1 MKNQIITQKKENNM
15 LIIPII
21 PKEELD
27 GFEVKLDSLTP
38 EMGFYLINV
47 FNSMSAKSLTPSDIA
62 FDIYV
67 TRSDNTPLIRLF
79 ACSVIQNIVTSERY
93 CNIMV
98 NNNRYVDLHGIDF
111 DPSNANALQKNFTTV
126 YLTSTA
132 PSSTGKKFMF
142 GGLQISTTGNFDPSM
157 EESWGLE
164 CINIEILR

>member
-1 MKNQIITQKKENNM
+1 MI
-15 LIIPII
+15 IIPIM
-21 PKEELD
+21 PKDKLD
-27 GFEVKLDSLTP
+27 GFEIKFSAITK
-38 EMGFYLINV
+38 EMAFYLANV

-98 NNNRYVDLHGIDF
+98 SDNKYVDLHSINF
-111 DPSNANALQKNFTTV
+111 NPSNANDLKRNFTTV
-126 YLTSTA
+126 YLTSTS

-142 GGLQISTTGNFDPSM
+142 GGLQISTNSKFDPSI

>member
-1 MKNQIITQKKENNM
+1 MI
-15 LIIPII
+15 IIPIM
-21 PKEELD
+21 PKEKLD
-27 GFEVKLDSLTP
+27 GFEVKLNNVTK
-38 EMGFYLINV
+38 ETAFYLLYV

-67 TRSDNTPLIRLF
+67 TRNDNTPLIRLF

-98 NNNRYVDLHGIDF
+98 SDNKYVDLHSIDF
-111 DPSNANALQKNFTTV
+111 DPTNANVLQRNFTTV
-126 YLTSTA
+126 YLTSIS

-142 GGLQISTTGNFDPSM
+142 GGLQLSTTGNFDPSM
-157 EESWGLE
+157 KGSWGLE

>member
-1 MKNQIITQKKENNM
+1 MPKKE
-15 LIIPII
+15 L
-21 PKEELD
+21 E
-27 GFEVKLDSLTP
+27 GFEVKLDNVTK
-38 EMGFYLINV
+38 ETAFYLLNV

-98 NNNRYVDLHGIDF
+98 SNNKYIDLHSIDF
-111 DPSNANALQKNFTTV
+111 NPSNANALQRNFTTV
-126 YLTSTA
+126 YLTSTS
-132 PSSTGKKFMF
+132 PSSTDRKFMF
-142 GGLQISTTGNFDPSM
+142 GGLQLTTTGNFDPSM
-157 EESWGLE
+157 KESWGLE

>member
-1 MKNQIITQKKENNM
+1 MI
-15 LIIPII
+15 IIPIM
-21 PKEELD
+21 PKDKLD
-27 GFEVKLDSLTP
+27 GFEVKFSAITK
-38 EMGFYLINV
+38 EMAFYLDHV
-47 FNSMSAKSLTPSDIA
+47 FNNTSAKSLTPSDIA

-98 NNNRYVDLHGIDF
+98 SDNKYVDLHSIDF
-111 DPSNANALQKNFTTV
+111 DPSNVNGLQRNFTTV
-126 YLTSTA
+126 YLNSTS

-142 GGLQISTTGNFDPSM
+142 GGLQISTTGNFDPNIVK
-157 EESWGLE
+157 SWGLE

>member
-1 MKNQIITQKKENNM
+1 MI
-15 LIIPII
+15 IIPIL
-21 PKEELD
+21 PKEKLD
-27 GFEVKLDSLTP
+27 GFEIKFSAITK
-38 EMGFYLINV
+38 EMAFYLVYV
-47 FNSMSAKSLTPSDIA
+47 FNTTTAKSLTPSDIA

-98 NNNRYVDLHGIDF
+98 SNNKYVDLHSIDF
-111 DPSNANALQKNFTTV
+111 DPSNADGLPRNFTTV
-126 YLTSTA
+126 YLTSNA

-157 EESWGLE
+157 EESWGLK
-164 CINIEILR
+164 CINIEILK

>member
-1 MKNQIITQKKENNM
+1 MI
-15 LIIPII
+15 IIPII
-21 PKEELD
+21 PKEKLD
-27 GFEVKLDSLTP
+27 GFEVKFSAITK
-38 EMGFYLINV
+38 EMAFYLANV
-47 FNSMSAKSLTPSDIA
+47 FNNMSAKSLTPSDIA

-98 NNNRYVDLHGIDF
+98 SDNKYVDLHGIDF
-111 DPSNANALQKNFTTV
+111 DPSNANGLQRNFTTV
-126 YLTSTA
+126 YLTY
-132 PSSTGKKFMF
+132 TGKKFMF

>member
-1 MKNQIITQKKENNM
+1 M
-15 LIIPII
+15 
-21 PKEELD
+21 PKDELD
-27 GFEVKLDSLTP
+27 GFEVKFSAITK
-38 EMGFYLINV
+38 EMAFYLVNV
-47 FNSMSAKSLTPSDIA
+47 FNRMSAKSLTPSDIA

-67 TRSDNTPLIRLF
+67 TRSDNTSLIRLF
-79 ACSVIQNIVTSERY
+79 ACSIIQNIATSRRY

-98 NNNRYVDLHGIDF
+98 NNNKYVDLHGIDF
-111 DPSNANALQKNFTTV
+111 NPSNANALQKNFTTV

-164 CINIEILR
+164 CINIEILK

>member
-1 MKNQIITQKKENNM
+1 M
-15 LIIPII
+15 
-21 PKEELD
+21 PKDELD
-27 GFEVKLDSLTP
+27 GFKVKFSAITK
-38 EMGFYLINV
+38 EMAFYLANV
-47 FNSMSAKSLTPSDIA
+47 FNTMSDKSLTPSDIA

-67 TRSDNTPLIRLF
+67 AKNDDAPLIRLF

-98 NNNRYVDLHGIDF
+98 SDNKYVDLHDIDF
-111 DPSNANALQKNFTTV
+111 DPSNATSLRRNFTTV

-132 PSSTGKKFMF
+132 PSSTGTKFMF

-164 CINIEILR
+164 CINIKILR

>member
-1 MKNQIITQKKENNM
+1 M
-15 LIIPII
+15 
-21 PKEELD
+21 PKDKLD
-27 GFEVKLDSLTP
+27 GFEVKFSAITK
-38 EMGFYLINV
+38 EMAFYLAHV
-47 FNSMSAKSLTPSDIA
+47 FNSMSDKSLTPSDIA

-79 ACSVIQNIVTSERY
+79 ACSVIQNIVTSEGY

-98 NNNRYVDLHGIDF
+98 SDNKYVNLRDIDF
-111 DPSNANALQKNFTTV
+111 DPSNANALQRNFTTV
-126 YLTSTA
+126 YLNSTA

-157 EESWGLE
+157 KESWGLE

>member
-1 MKNQIITQKKENNM
+1 M

-38 EMGFYLINV
+38 EMGYYLLNV

-98 NNNRYVDLHGIDF
+98 SDNKYVDLHGIDL
-111 DPSNANALQKNFTTV
+111 DPSNANGLQRNFTTV

-142 GGLQISTTGNFDPSM
+142 GGLQISTTGNFFDPSM
-157 EESWGLE
+157 KESWGLE

>member
-1 MKNQIITQKKENNM
+1 MI
-15 LIIPII
+15 IIPIM
-21 PKEELD
+21 PKDELE
-27 GFEVKLDSLTP
+27 GFEVKFSAITK
-38 EMGFYLINV
+38 EMAFYLVNV
-47 FNSMSAKSLTPSDIA
+47 FNNMSAKSLTPSNIA

-67 TRSDNTPLIRLF
+67 NRNDNTPLIRLF
-79 ACSVIQNIVTSERY
+79 ACSVIQNIVTSRRY

-98 NNNRYVDLHGIDF
+98 NNNRYVDLHSINF
-111 DPSNANALQKNFTTV
+111 NPSNANLLQRNFTTV
-126 YLTSTA
+126 YLTSTS

>member
-1 MKNQIITQKKENNM
+1 M
-15 LIIPII
+15 
-21 PKEELD
+21 PKDKLD
-27 GFEVKLDSLTP
+27 GFEVKFSAIT
-38 EMGFYLINV
+38 EKMAFYLTKI
-47 FNSMSAKSLTPSDIA
+47 FNSTSAKSLTPSDIA

-67 TRSDNTPLIRLF
+67 TRGDNTPLVRLF
-79 ACSVIQNIVTSERY
+79 ACSVIQNIVTSKRY

-98 NNNRYVDLHGIDF
+98 SDNKYVDLHGIDF
-111 DPSNANALQKNFTTV
+111 DPSNANALQRNFTTV
-126 YLTSTA
+126 YLS

>member
-1 MKNQIITQKKENNM
+1 M
-15 LIIPII
+15 
-21 PKEELD
+21 PKYELD
-27 GFEVKLDSLTP
+27 GFEIKFSAITK
-38 EMGFYLINV
+38 EMAFYLANV

-67 TRSDNTPLIRLF
+67 NRGDNTPLIRLF

-98 NNNRYVDLHGIDF
+98 SNHKYVDLHGINF
-111 DPSNANALQKNFTTV
+111 NPSNANDLQRNFTTV

-157 EESWGLE
+157 EESWGLK

>member
-1 MKNQIITQKKENNM
+1 M
-15 LIIPII
+15 
-21 PKEELD
+21 PKDKLD
-27 GFEVKLDSLTP
+27 GFEIKFSAITK
-38 EMGFYLINV
+38 EMAFYLVNV
-47 FNSMSAKSLTPSDIA
+47 FNSMSGKSLTPSDIA

-98 NNNRYVDLHGIDF
+98 SDNKYVDLHGISF
-111 DPSNANALQKNFTTV
+111 DPSNADALKRNFTTV
-126 YLTSTA
+126 YLTSTSQ
-132 PSSTGKKFMF
+132 SSTGKKFMF

-157 EESWGLE
+157 EESWGLK

>member
-1 MKNQIITQKKENNM
+1 M
-15 LIIPII
+15 
-21 PKEELD
+21 PKDELD
-27 GFEVKLDSLTP
+27 GFEVKFSAIT
-38 EMGFYLINV
+38 EKMAFYLVNV

-98 NNNRYVDLHGIDF
+98 SNNRYVDLHGIDF
-111 DPSNANALQKNFTTV
+111 NPNNANALQRNFTTV
-126 YLTSTA
+126 YLTSTS

-142 GGLQISTTGNFDPSM
+142 GGLQLTTTDNFDPSV

>member
-1 MKNQIITQKKENNM
+1 M
-15 LIIPII
+15 
-21 PKEELD
+21 PKDELD
-27 GFEVKLDSLTP
+27 GFEVKFSAITGK
-38 EMGFYLINV
+38 MAFYLTNV
-47 FNSMSAKSLTPSDIA
+47 FNSMLAKSLTPSDIA

-98 NNNRYVDLHGIDF
+98 SDNKYIDLHGIDF
-111 DPSNANALQKNFTTV
+111 DPSYANGLKRNFTTV
-126 YLTSTA
+126 YLTSTS

-142 GGLQISTTGNFDPSM
+142 GGLQISTTGNFNPSM
-157 EESWGLE
+157 EKSWGLE

>member
-1 MKNQIITQKKENNM
+1 M
-15 LIIPII
+15 
-21 PKEELD
+21 PKDKLD
-27 GFEVKLDSLTP
+27 GFEVKFSAITK
-38 EMGFYLINV
+38 EMAFYLAKV
-47 FNSMSAKSLTPSDIA
+47 FNNISAKSLTPSNIA

-98 NNNRYVDLHGIDF
+98 SDHKYVDLHSIDF
-111 DPSNANALQKNFTTV
+111 DPDNVNDLKRNFTTV
-126 YLTSTA
+126 YLNPSTS
-132 PSSTGKKFMF
+132 SSYTGKKFMF